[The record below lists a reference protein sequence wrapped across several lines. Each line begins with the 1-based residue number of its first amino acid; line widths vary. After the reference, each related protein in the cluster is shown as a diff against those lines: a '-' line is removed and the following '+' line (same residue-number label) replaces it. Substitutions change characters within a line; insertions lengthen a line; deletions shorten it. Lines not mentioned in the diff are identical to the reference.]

1 MPIPGIKQPDLL
13 EIDNMLRLRKYDG
26 ICDFAL
32 SWYQDENLVYLVD
45 GKREPYTM
53 ERLKRMYTYLD
64 AHGELYWI
72 EINDNNHYVPIG
84 DVTFWQEDMPIVI
97 GDKTFHGNHI
107 GRKVLKALVARG
119 DFLGYHTLY
128 VQEIYDFNIA
138 SQKCFESVGFQ
149 PYEKTEKGNRYR
161 LFIKKSAIPMQT
173 EF

>member
-1 MPIPGIKQPDLL
+1 MPIPGIKQPNLL

-32 SWYQDENLVYLVD
+32 NWYQDENLVFLVD
-45 GKREPYTM
+45 GNREPYTM
-53 ERLKRMYTYLD
+53 ERLKRMYAYLD

-72 EINDNNHYVPIG
+72 EINDNNHYIPIG

-97 GDKTFHGNHI
+97 GDKTFQGNHI

-119 DFLGYHTLY
+119 TFLGYNTLY

-138 SQKCFESVGFQ
+138 SQKCFESVDFQ
-149 PYEKTEKGNRYR
+149 PYEKTEKGKRYR
-161 LFIKKSAIPMQT
+161 LSVKKSP
-173 EF
+173 